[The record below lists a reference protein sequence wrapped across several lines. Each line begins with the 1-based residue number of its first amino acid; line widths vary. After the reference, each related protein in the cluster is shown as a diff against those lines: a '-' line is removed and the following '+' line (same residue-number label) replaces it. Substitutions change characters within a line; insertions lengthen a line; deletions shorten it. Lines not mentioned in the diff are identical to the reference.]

1 MTTSKPPLSPLT
13 NVDLDGL
20 SELRLLPRD
29 AQGPVF
35 AEPWQA
41 QVFAVVVKLT
51 EAGELTWQEWAE
63 RLGRVLREAEER
75 GAFDTGE
82 RYYEHWLT
90 AVERLVVDKDLA
102 RREELIRE
110 GEAIREHD
118 RHRRGHDPTSGG

>member
-1 MTTSKPPLSPLT
+1 MTTSKPPPSPLT

-20 SELRLLPRD
+20 TELRLLPRD

-41 QVFAVVVKLT
+41 QAFAVVVRLT

-63 RLGRVLREAEER
+63 RLGGVLREAEER
-75 GAFDTGE
+75 GAFDTGQ

-90 AVERLVVDKDLA
+90 AVERLVVDKNLA
-102 RREELIRE
+102 GQEELIRE
-110 GEAIREHD
+110 SEAILEHD
-118 RHRRGHDPTSGG
+118 RHRRGHHLTSGG